1 MRKAATVTARLAA
14 ALLCAAATTAF
25 AQAFP
30 TKPIRIV
37 SPYAAGGNME
47 HWRPAFER
55 AGQLLGQPIVMEYR
69 PGAGGSTGTDYVA
82 KSPPD
87 GYTLVITTMSAMTI
101 NQNINSKTPY
111 DGAKDFTPVIQVA
124 ALPNVAVV
132 PASLQVKTV
141 QEFVDYTKANPGK
154 VNYASPGNGT
164 SAHLIG
170 ELFKQ
175 ITGADMQHVPYKGS
189 APAIAD
195 LLAARVSIT
204 IDNIPL
210 PLPHIKAGALRAL
223 AVTSDKR
230 ASVLPDVPTLAEAG
244 VPVTVSSWY
253 AIYGPAGMPKEATT
267 KLNAALNAALIN
279 PEIRERLLGQGWIMA
294 GGSPEAL
301 GALTK
306 SEIERWGKVAKGAG
320 IRLE

>member
-1 MRKAATVTARLAA
+1 MKILA
-14 ALLCAAATTAF
+14 ALLAFLSTGAF
-25 AQAFP
+25 AQP
-30 TKPIRIV
+30 YPSKPIRIV

-55 AGQLLGQPIVMEYR
+55 AGQLLGQPIIMEYR

-111 DGAKDFTPVIQVA
+111 DGTKDFTPVIQVA

-132 PASLQVKTV
+132 PASLPVKSIR
-141 QEFVDYTKANPGK
+141 EFIAYTKANPGT

-189 APAIAD
+189 APAIVD

-204 IDNIPL
+204 FDNIPL
-210 PLPHIKAGALRAL
+210 PLPHIKAGDLRAL

-230 ASVLPDVPTLAEAG
+230 ASVLPEVPTLEEVG
-244 VPVTVSSWY
+244 VHLTVSSWY
-253 AIYGPAGMPKEATT
+253 AIYGPAGMPAEATT

-279 PEIRERLLGQGWIMA
+279 PEIRDRLLGQGWIMA

-301 GALTK
+301 GVLTK
-306 SEIERWGKVAKGAG
+306 SEVQRGGKVARGAG

>member
-1 MRKAATVTARLAA
+1 MKNLVAGLVLSAA
-14 ALLCAAATTAF
+14 AGAAF

-37 SPYAAGGNME
+37 NPYAAGGNME
-47 HWRPAFER
+47 HWRPTFEK
-55 AGQLLGQPIVMEYR
+55 AGQLLGQPILMEYR
-69 PGAGGSTGTDYVA
+69 PGAGGMTGTDYVA
-82 KSPPD
+82 KSAPD
-87 GYTLVITTMSAMTI
+87 GYTLVITTMSAMAI
-101 NQNINSKTPY
+101 NQNIYAKVPY

-132 PASLQVKTV
+132 PATLPVKSMK
-141 QEFVDYTKANPGK
+141 EFVDYTKANPGK

-164 SAHLIG
+164 SAHLIA

-175 ITGADMQHVPYKGS
+175 ITGAEMQHVAYKGS
-189 APAIAD
+189 APAIVD
-195 LLAARVSIT
+195 LLAGRVSIT

-210 PLPHIKAGALRAL
+210 QLPHIKSGALRAL

-253 AIYGPAGMPKEATT
+253 AIYGPAGMPKDATV
-267 KLNAALNAALIN
+267 KLNAALNAAMVD
-279 PEIRERLLGQGWIMA
+279 PAIRERLLGQGWLMA

-301 GALTK
+301 GALTR
-306 SEIERWGKVAKGAG
+306 SEVERWAKVAKGAG

>member
-1 MRKAATVTARLAA
+1 MRILR
-14 ALLCAAATTAF
+14 LCAAFLGIACLWAATGTAL

-47 HWRPAFER
+47 HWRPTFER
-55 AGQLLGQPIVMEYR
+55 AGQLLGQPIIMEYR

-82 KSPPD
+82 KSAPD

-111 DGAKDFTPVIQVA
+111 DSTRDFTPVMQVA

-132 PASLQVKTV
+132 PASLPVKSIR
-141 QEFVDYTKANPGK
+141 EFVEYTKANPGK

-175 ITGADMQHVPYKGS
+175 ITGADIQHVPYKGS
-189 APAIAD
+189 APALVD
-195 LLAARVSIT
+195 LLAGRVSIT
-204 IDNIPL
+204 FDNVPL
-210 PLPHIKAGALRAL
+210 PLPHIRGGQLHAL
-223 AVTSDKR
+223 AVTSGSR
-230 ASVLPDVPTLAEAG
+230 AAVLPGVPTLEEAG
-244 VPVTVSSWY
+244 VNIVVSSWY
-253 AIYGPAGMPKEATT
+253 AIYGPARMPPEVTT
-267 KLNAALNAALIN
+267 RLNAALNAALST
-279 PEIRERLLGQGWIMA
+279 PEVNARLLAQGWIIA
-294 GGSPEAL
+294 GGTPQAL
-301 GALTK
+301 GALTRA
-306 SEIERWGKVAKGAG
+306 ELERWGKVARGAG
-320 IRLE
+320 IRQE

>member
-1 MRKAATVTARLAA
+1 MRLAA
-14 ALLCAAATTAF
+14 FLLCAAAGAAF

-47 HWRPAFER
+47 HWRPAFEK
-55 AGQLLGQPIVMEYR
+55 AGQLLGQPLLMEYR
-69 PGAGGSTGTDYVA
+69 PGAGGMTGTDYVA
-82 KSPPD
+82 KAAPD

-101 NQNINSKTPY
+101 NQNIYAKVPY
-111 DGAKDFTPVIQVA
+111 DGARDFTPVIQVA
-124 ALPNVAVV
+124 GLPNVAVV
-132 PASLQVKTV
+132 PASLPVKSLK
-141 QEFVDYTKANPGK
+141 EFVDYTKANPGK

-164 SAHLIG
+164 SAHLIA

-175 ITGADMQHVPYKGS
+175 STGADMQHVPYKGS
-189 APAIAD
+189 APAIVD
-195 LLAARVSIT
+195 LLAGRVSIT

-210 PLPHIKAGALRAL
+210 QLPHIKDGNLRAL

-230 ASVLPDVPTLAEAG
+230 ASVLPDVPTFAEAG

-253 AIYGPAGMPKEATT
+253 AIYGPAGMPREATT
-267 KLNAALNAALIN
+267 KLNAALNAALVD
-279 PEIRERLLGQGWIMA
+279 PAIRKRLQAQGWILA

-306 SEIERWGKVAKGAG
+306 SEIERWGKVARSAN

>member
-1 MRKAATVTARLAA
+1 MKTTLKRLGAL
-14 ALLCAAATTAF
+14 LLCAATGAAL
-25 AQAFP
+25 AQSFP
-30 TKPIRIV
+30 SKPIRIV

-47 HWRPAFER
+47 HWRPTFER
-55 AGQLLGQPIVMEYR
+55 AGQLLGQPILMEYR
-69 PGAGGSTGTDYVA
+69 PGAGGMTGTDYVA

-101 NQNINSKTPY
+101 NPNIYAKVPY
-111 DGAKDFTPVIQVA
+111 DSLKDFTPVMQVA

-132 PASLQVKTV
+132 PASLPVTSLG
-141 QEFVDYTKANPGK
+141 EFVAYTKANPGK

-164 SAHLIG
+164 SAHLIA

-175 ITGADMQHVPYKGS
+175 ITGADMQHVAYKGS
-189 APAIAD
+189 APAIVD
-195 LLAARVSIT
+195 LLAGRVSIT

-210 PLPHIKAGALRAL
+210 QLPHIRAGALRAL

-253 AIYGPAGMPKEATT
+253 AIYGPAGMPKDATT

-279 PEIRERLLGQGWIMA
+279 PEIRDRLLGQGWLLA

-306 SEIERWGKVAKGAG
+306 SEMERWGKVAKGAG

>member
-1 MRKAATVTARLAA
+1 MRAA
-14 ALLCAAATTAF
+14 ALLICLATTTAF

-87 GYTLVITTMSAMTI
+87 GYTLVITTMSAITI
-101 NQNINSKTPY
+101 NQSINSKTPY
-111 DGAKDFTPVIQVA
+111 DGTRDFTPIIQVA

-132 PASLQVKTV
+132 PSSLPVKSIR
-141 QEFVDYTKANPGK
+141 EFVDYTKANPGK

-189 APAIAD
+189 APAIVD

-204 IDNIPL
+204 FDNIPL
-210 PLPHIKAGALRAL
+210 PLPHIKAGDLRAL

-230 ASVLPDVPTLAEAG
+230 ASVLPEVPTLAEAG
-244 VPVTVSSWY
+244 VAVAVSSWY
-253 AIYGPAGMPKEATT
+253 AIYGPAGMPREATT
-267 KLNAALNAALIN
+267 KLNASLNAALIN
-279 PEIRERLLGQGWIMA
+279 PEIRDRLVGQGWIMA

-301 GALTK
+301 GVLTK
-306 SEIERWGKVAKGAG
+306 SEVERWGKVAKGAG

>member
-1 MRKAATVTARLAA
+1 MRGYFVVKGLAA
-14 ALLCAAATTAF
+14 LLLCAATASVF
-25 AQAFP
+25 AQSYP

-37 SPYAAGGNME
+37 SPYAAGGSME
-47 HWRPAFER
+47 HWRPVFDR
-55 AGQLLGQPIVMEYR
+55 AGQLLGQPILMEYR
-69 PGAGGSTGTDYVA
+69 PGAGGSTGTDFVA

-101 NQNINSKTPY
+101 NQNIFPKTPY
-111 DGAKDFTPVIQVA
+111 DALRDFTPVIQVA

-132 PASLQVKTV
+132 PASLPVKSV
-141 QEFVDYTKANPGK
+141 KEFVDYTKANPGN
-154 VNYASPGNGT
+154 VSYASPGNGT
-164 SAHLIG
+164 SAHLIA

-189 APAIAD
+189 ASAIVD

-204 IDNIPL
+204 FDNLPL
-210 PLPHIKAGALRAL
+210 PLPHIKSGGLRAL
-223 AVTSDKR
+223 AVTSKER
-230 ASVLPDVPTLAEAG
+230 ALVLPDVPTLDETG
-244 VPVTVSSWY
+244 VHLTVSSWY
-253 AIYGPAGMPKEATT
+253 AIYGPAGMPKDATA
-267 KLNAALNAALIN
+267 KLNAALNVALIE
-279 PEIRERLLGQGWIMA
+279 PTIKERLLGQGWILA

-306 SEIERWGKVAKGAG
+306 SEVGRWAKVAKGAG